1 MVTSLECFGLLWKGA
16 SEKTQNEAKK
26 QKEGFLSMLLSTLV
40 TGLLGNMLEG
50 KGINSAEEGIIRA
63 G

>member
-1 MVTSLECFGLLWKGA
+1 
-16 SEKTQNEAKK
+16 
-26 QKEGFLSMLLSTLV
+26 MLLSTLV

-50 KGINSAEEGIIRA
+50 KRINSAGEGIITA